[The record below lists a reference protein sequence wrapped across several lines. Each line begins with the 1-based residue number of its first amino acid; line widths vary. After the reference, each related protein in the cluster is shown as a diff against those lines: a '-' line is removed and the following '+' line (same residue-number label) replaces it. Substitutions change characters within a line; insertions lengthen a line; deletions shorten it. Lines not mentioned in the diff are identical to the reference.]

1 VAFKNKMGQLVV
13 VNPDSPMHNK
23 AYAANVYA
31 RDRWML
37 EMAEAREL
45 YYNYFNKPK
54 GQRNA
59 WLSACLA
66 RCDKLYGEGGGE
78 RVRKY
83 MGVVRD
89 EIQKVAQDS
98 E

>member
-1 VAFKNKMGQLVV
+1 MAFKNKMGQLVV
-13 VNPDSPMHNK
+13 INPDSPMHDK
-23 AYAANVYA
+23 AYAAKVYA
-31 RDRWML
+31 RDRHLL

-59 WLSACLA
+59 WLKACLL
-66 RCDKLYGEGGGE
+66 RCDKLFGEGGGE
-78 RVRKY
+78 RVRQY
-83 MGVVRD
+83 MGRVRQ
-89 EIQKVAQDS
+89 EVMETPPNS